1 MNIGK
6 GAYLKQLTAATM
18 QMKSVNVG
26 KEMEGSSP
34 PSVFIGSWNYPDVFA
49 GPMIAPVHGDT
60 TVMDMPESWI
70 AQNKTQEEIIG
81 FRLNLVRGKQ
91 RVNAA
96 ALDNRF
102 IEKLQEIALADGS
115 IESEAVFTSEPRGV
129 SLSEEHTPFGPSAPL
144 ERFEIESGTWNRNL
158 EKVYYDTDLSA
169 ADAVMNLHKERVPFS
184 SIQKAFSVGT
194 MGRDRGRHLVPTGW
208 SITACDTMI
217 ADRLLTHVKKCP
229 VIDTWRLHEFASL
242 NNNYAVL
249 LMPTSWQYEWS
260 EAFLHVLGN
269 EEYVFSDY
277 EGHTKKTVYSS
288 VGGCYY
294 SSKMAVLEALAQQH
308 KQAGAIILR
317 EALPGYVPMGV
328 FNVREN
334 VRYAMQQPAQE
345 FEDIK
350 SALTHLSAKFTLPL
364 QRFIDEGT
372 LLRQNLCERQCTLGE
387 FAPDRS

>member
-194 MGRDRGRHLVPTGW
+194 MGRDRGRHLVPTRW

-294 SSKMAVLEALAQQH
+294 SSKMAVLEALAQQQ

-334 VRYAMQQPAQE
+334 VRCAMQQPAQE

>member
-49 GPMIAPVHGDT
+49 GPMIALVHGDT

-91 RVNAA
+91 MVNAA
-96 ALDNRF
+96 ALDNPF

-115 IESEAVFTSEPRGV
+115 IESEAAFTSEPRGV
-129 SLSEEHTPFGPSAPL
+129 SLSEDHTPFGPSAPL

-194 MGRDRGRHLVPTGW
+194 MGRDRGRHLVPTRW

-277 EGHTKKTVYSS
+277 ECHKKKTGYSS

-294 SSKMAVLEALAQQH
+294 TSKMAVLEALAQQQ

-334 VRYAMQQPAQE
+334 VRCAMQQPAQE

-350 SALTHLSAKFTLPL
+350 SALMHLSEKFTLPL

-372 LLRQNLCERQCTLGE
+372 LLRQNLSERQCTLRE